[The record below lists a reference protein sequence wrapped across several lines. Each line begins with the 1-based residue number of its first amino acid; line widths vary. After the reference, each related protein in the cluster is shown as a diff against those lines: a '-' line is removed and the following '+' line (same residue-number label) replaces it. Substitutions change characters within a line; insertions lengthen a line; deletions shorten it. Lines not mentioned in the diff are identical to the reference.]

1 MIHLLLESSPA
12 GGSTTGIV
20 EYLTIFVLAAF
31 VGIEVVS
38 KVPSI
43 LHTPL
48 MSGSNAIHGIVLV
61 GALTIMGEAHGTAEV
76 VLGFLAVFL
85 ATLNVVGGFVVTDRM
100 LEMFKAK
107 PGERARAQAAKAEDT
122 ARGGVREP
130 RDRWGRR
137 LMLAVSFTLT
147 TARDLAYLVAIAG
160 FIVALKGLSSP
171 RHARLGQPRRR
182 GGRHPGHRDDLHAA
196 DAAALGLEPR
206 ARPHRHGPR
215 RVHRRASGPL
225 REDDGDAPAG
235 GHLQRRGRWRRRADL
250 HRRAA
255 CTSTRS
261 GCSRRSTSRPRCC
274 SAC

>member
-20 EYLTIFVLAAF
+20 GYLTIFVLAAF

-76 VLGFLAVFL
+76 ALGFLAVFL

-107 PGERARAQAAKAEDT
+107 PGDRGARAQAAKAED
-122 ARGGVREP
+122 APVPPAAPSPSEPGG
-130 RDRWGRR
+130 G
-137 LMLAVSFTLT
+137 
-147 TARDLAYLVAIAG
+147 
-160 FIVALKGLSSP
+160 
-171 RHARLGQPRRR
+171 
-182 GGRHPGHRDDLHAA
+182 AA
-196 DAAALGLEPR
+196 
-206 ARPHRHGPR
+206 
-215 RVHRRASGPL
+215 
-225 REDDGDAPAG
+225 
-235 GHLQRRGRWRRRADL
+235 
-250 HRRAA
+250 
-255 CTSTRS
+255 
-261 GCSRRSTSRPRCC
+261 
-274 SAC
+274 